1 MLRSLHMSRSLHMAG
16 LCPGGALC
24 SPSPLPPPTSLRCT
38 SQQEDDYDDEAETT
52 DGVDNID
59 YADDEEDDDEDV
71 GSEDRKAKLEVPHA
85 PPSRPRLVA
94 PRLVDRAAPAGTLR
108 TGAAIHVC
116 TPRLW
121 QALKAKAKASAKEEM

>member
-52 DGVDNID
+52 DGKVTLAND
-59 YADDEEDDDEDV
+59 
-71 GSEDRKAKLEVPHA
+71 LEKEAAALQAEHA
-85 PPSRPRLVA
+85 ALEKEVE
-94 PRLVDRAAPAGTLR
+94 LQRA
-108 TGAAIHVC
+108 
-116 TPRLW
+116 
-121 QALKAKAKASAKEEM
+121 